1 MVFKYVAV
9 EVPAGAVTWNVIV
22 QVPGVVTVPGGIVPP
37 VRLTVRG
44 GVMETEPPQV
54 VAADPGTTVKTVP
67 GNVSDTFTPV
77 YGELVGFCSVIVRVL
92 VAPAAKVEGEKAFE
106 MPIS

>member
-1 MVFKYVAV
+1 MVFTYVSVNA
-9 EVPAGAVTWNVIV
+9 PAGAVTWNMIV
-22 QVPGVVTVPGGIVPP
+22 QVPGVVTLPAGIVPP

-54 VAADPGTTVKTVP
+54 VAAVPGTTVRTVP

-77 YGELVGFCSVIVRVL
+77 YGELVGFSSVMVRVL
-92 VAPAAKVEGEKAFE
+92 VAPATKPDGEKAFV
-106 MPIS
+106 MSIS